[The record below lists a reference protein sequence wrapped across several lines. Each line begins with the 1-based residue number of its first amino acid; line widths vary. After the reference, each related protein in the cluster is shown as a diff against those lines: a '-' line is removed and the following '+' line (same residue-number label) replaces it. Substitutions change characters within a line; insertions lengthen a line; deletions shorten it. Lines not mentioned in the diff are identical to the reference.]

1 MRLAVRTSFHSSS
14 DQSTVSCL
22 YSLLWSWLSVTFILV
37 KKPCPENLNRINK
50 CMHFIIYLQK
60 FRYYMFKVVSFS
72 CIFILYEFKSMPS
85 QGNRVILIG
94 LFSLLVI
101 VMSCRKHQMYYFD
114 EAQLHDYSN
123 SRSIVINCT
132 LTKGQNIVWNCC
144 ISLLKTVVLTHQSE
158 MSIPRFYFKMR
169 CKNLPIWR
177 RLQIWFLH
185 CQSIWGPDIKNTYFF
200 LQINFYLP
208 QEVHVYEQSACWR
221 NTGFDIC

>member
-1 MRLAVRTSFHSSS
+1 
-14 DQSTVSCL
+14 
-22 YSLLWSWLSVTFILV
+22 
-37 KKPCPENLNRINK
+37 
-50 CMHFIIYLQK
+50 
-60 FRYYMFKVVSFS
+60 MFKVVSFS

-85 QGNRVILIG
+85 RGNGVILIG

-158 MSIPRFYFKMR
+158 TSIPRFYFKMR

-177 RLQIWFLH
+177 RLQTWFLL
-185 CQSIWGPDIKNTYFF
+185 CQSIWGPDIK
-200 LQINFYLP
+200 QINIISCQLLFTFRRRFTHMNKAPAEGTQDLILVKS
-208 QEVHVYEQSACWR
+208 EVAYYHFTHTIYNFIHLWNV
-221 NTGFDIC
+221 TMHI